1 MLTPARLINNKYAKH
16 IVLLYYVPRMFTVR
30 TLASPITIKTFE
42 LDVRTDIAGGDLG
55 VEVYTLLDGYSANYN
70 NEAAW
75 TLVANTDAVPVPGG
89 SGVLV
94 PVQDFDM
101 ISMKA
106 DELRSFYVTMRG
118 SYIESTADALVQSG
132 EEQIKNDALRIDVGS
147 GFSTSKFS
155 TIDTTISPKFAG
167 IIHYEESKA
176 GCESAITE
184 TKTVV
189 DYKFLVNATGL
200 DPSLLT
206 KISSE
211 TEAFFYG
218 QINEESGYL
227 REYELQYQLAQTTLP
242 TSSASAKPLGK

>member
-1 MLTPARLINNKYAKH
+1 
-16 IVLLYYVPRMFTVR
+16 MFTVR

-42 LDVRTDIAGGDLG
+42 LDVRTDIADGDLG
-55 VEVYTLLDGYSANYN
+55 VEVYTLLDGYSDSYN
-70 NEAAW
+70 NSDAW
-75 TLVANTDAVPVPGG
+75 TMVANTDAVPVPGG
-89 SGVLV
+89 SGVLI

-118 SYIESTADALVQSG
+118 SYLESTADALVQCG
-132 EEQIKNDALRIDVGS
+132 EEQIKNDELRIDVGT
-147 GFSTSKFS
+147 GISTSKFS
-155 TIDTTISPKFAG
+155 TIDRTISPKFAG
-167 IIHYEESKA
+167 VIHYEESKA
-176 GCESAITE
+176 ACENPISE
-184 TKTVV
+184 TKTFV
-189 DYKFLVNATGL
+189 DYKFLVDATGL

-206 KISSE
+206 KISSV

-242 TSSASAKPLGK
+242 TSSASARPLGK